1 VREEEMQEEM
11 QMEMEED
18 SSGTVAMPTAR
29 GTFMAGTADGTVT
42 EARNS
47 QKRQCTAVNVSED

>member
-1 VREEEMQEEM
+1 MQEEM